1 MHTWSAES
9 SYAGSSQ
16 LPPHR
21 SQCFLRPDARHTVLA
36 WYLWPQPRLS
46 QYRHPLHTH
55 SPHSHLFIP
64 HPCCPCRHPI
74 AGIQWNP
81 VPLYPP
87 GFWGPRPML
96 ASNMLLK
103 AQQWLASAHP
113 YWNRTGGRDHIWLM
127 SHDEGACYAPISIW
141 NSTILSHWGRLER
154 NHSSSS
160 GYGPDNYD
168 VDPIHYLLQPKGWT
182 SRSSKAH
189 ACYDPH
195 KVRASVCAARAMCVL
210 VCLQWGALCCAVLQA
225 SPRRQRDGLVRDVS
239 VV

>member
-1 MHTWSAES
+1 M
-9 SYAGSSQ
+9 
-16 LPPHR
+16 
-21 SQCFLRPDARHTVLA
+21 
-36 WYLWPQPRLS
+36 
-46 QYRHPLHTH
+46 
-55 SPHSHLFIP
+55 
-64 HPCCPCRHPI
+64 
-74 AGIQWNP
+74 
-81 VPLYPP
+81 PLYPP

-195 KVRASVCAARAMCVL
+195 KVCACHDFAGARAVRCNMPSRP
-210 VCLQWGALCCAVLQA
+210 ARR
-225 SPRRQRDGLVRDVS
+225 SPTDGLACIAGLPIG
-239 VV
+239 